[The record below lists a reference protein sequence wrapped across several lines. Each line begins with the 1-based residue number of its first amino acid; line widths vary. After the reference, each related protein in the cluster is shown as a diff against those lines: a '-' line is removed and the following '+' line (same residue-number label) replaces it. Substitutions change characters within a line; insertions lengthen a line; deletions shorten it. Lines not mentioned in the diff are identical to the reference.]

1 MARRVLNAALCAL
14 LALCSAQNG
23 AGGPLRT
30 HINVAL
36 LPDGLLTQVSL
47 DPETGELTFSGFLPE
62 LLGAAMERVRN
73 MYELMDPNRTLS
85 YSFTWT
91 SGYNASDS
99 TTVLNDLITNRAQ
112 VYAGTVQP
120 SALAMVGLQLKYPS
134 IDPTLPYLTSEAA
147 LVSSVT
153 VAPRGLWTFVEPFTL
168 PAWLVII
175 FCFVAAALLA
185 WLYERFSPYGFK
197 RTGHTPAERHTL
209 GIMTALYGGA
219 LALLLRNPS
228 PAKSWSSRFVWVS
241 SFFLAFFITSFYV
254 SRLTT
259 IFAVPNTVAVT
270 TSWQQL
276 TIPGNTFAVEAG
288 SWVER
293 YITNSARS
301 VAAAADGRLNATEIR
316 IGNVTIPFEA
326 QVDLDSLAAAMAPQM
341 IPYKNLSA
349 AIRDVR
355 SGRVQAFV
363 ADSIRAGIASTEPPC
378 TSPLVVTSAGLQIWY
393 YNIYA
398 NTSALAPP
406 ANLARLLT
414 GALLYLGETG
424 LTTRL
429 YTAFL
434 QPEAS
439 CNGVMPTGSADST
452 DLEGALTSGGGL
464 SDLDGVNFV
473 TDLGRQPETWAISST
488 SPGARPHPGVPAFN
502 ISGILSESLP
512 AAEAVLGGSSE
523 SETVTTPAATVS
535 TSASPMDA
543 QSLLGIWIV
552 FFSGIAI
559 AWCCLLGEEFTFRR
573 RHRGKWWHCCNE
585 VLGWHGDAFHRKATV
600 LLRKM
605 SNGIGLI
612 SAHGHGHGHSQGH
625 TAVTVPLHS
634 HAQGGAAAGHAHAA
648 SSAAAHGATKPGS
661 AGGFAPS
668 HPPVAPSEVAP
679 GVAQAAGAKGRV
691 QVVAA
696 GTKPPPAAGGG
707 GGIELTA
714 ATAGAPMA
722 AAAAATASAA
732 QPQGQPD
739 FASPSGVVRKKPGGV
754 RFAGD
759 ATDAAVGAGAGTAG
773 VAAAAAGAPSAP
785 TSSGAAAAATAAAV
799 SDGRSASDAASQVAA
814 ARRGRPSLSV
824 ADAAEAGA
832 QAGSGSTAGT
842 GGTAAL
848 PSVWT
853 VAPSLGS
860 LLSAKPRRRS
870 RSPTAAPADD
880 E

>member
-1 MARRVLNAALCAL
+1 MSRRLLTAALGAL
-14 LALCSAQNG
+14 LASSVAQNS
-23 AGGPLRT
+23 ADGPLRT

-36 LPDGLLTQVSL
+36 LPDGLLTQVSI
-47 DPETGELTFSGFLPE
+47 DPGTGELTFSGFLPE

-91 SGYNASDS
+91 SGYNASFAS
-99 TTVLNDLITNRAQ
+99 SVLNDLITNRAQ

-120 SALAMVGLQLKYPS
+120 PALAMVGLQLKYPALA
-134 IDPTLPYLTSEAA
+134 PTLPYLTSEAA

-153 VAPRGLWTFVEPFTL
+153 IAPRGLWTFVEPFTL

-185 WLYERFSPYGFK
+185 WLYERYSPYGFK

-270 TSWQQL
+270 TTWQQL
-276 TIPGNTFAVEAG
+276 TVPGNTFAVEAG

-293 YITNSARS
+293 YIANSATA
-301 VAAAADGRLNATEIR
+301 VAAAAHGGVNATAIV
-316 IGNVTIPFEA
+316 IGNVTIPFDA
-326 QVDLDSLAAAMAPQM
+326 QADLDNLAAAMAPQM
-341 IPYKNLSA
+341 VPYNNLSA

-355 SGRVQAFV
+355 SGRVKAFV
-363 ADSIRAGIASTEPPC
+363 GDSIRAGIASAEPPC
-378 TSPLVVTSAGLQIWY
+378 TAPLVVTAAGLQIWY

-406 ANLARLLT
+406 ADLSRLLT
-414 GALLYLGETG
+414 GALLYLGESG
-424 LTTRL
+424 LITRL

-439 CNGVMPTGSADST
+439 CEGVIPTGSADST
-452 DLEGALTSGGGL
+452 DLEDALTTGGGL
-464 SDLDGVNFV
+464 SNLDGINYV
-473 TDLGRQPETWAISST
+473 TGLGKQPETWAVSST
-488 SPGARPHPGVPAFN
+488 SPGARPYAGVPAFN
-502 ISGILSESLP
+502 VSDIMLGTV
-512 AAEAVLGGSSE
+512 AAPMSASDT
-523 SETVTTPAATVS
+523 ETVSTPAATVS

-543 QSLLGIWIV
+543 QSLLGIWVV
-552 FFSGIAI
+552 FCAGIAI
-559 AWCCLLGEEFTFRR
+559 SWCCLLGEEFIFRR

-605 SNGIGLI
+605 SSGVNLM
-612 SAHGHGHGHSQGH
+612 HGHGHGHGH

-634 HAQGGAAAGHAHAA
+634 HATGAAAGHAHTAGA
-648 SSAAAHGATKPGS
+648 SAHGTKPGS

-668 HPPVAPSEVAP
+668 HPPVAPVDAAAAA
-679 GVAQAAGAKGRV
+679 AQAAGAKGRV

-696 GTKPPPAAGGG
+696 GSKAS
-707 GGIELTA
+707 TA
-714 ATAGAPMA
+714 HDADGVEMTATGNSASST
-722 AAAAATASAA
+722 AAATA
-732 QPQGQPD
+732 QPD
-739 FASPSGVVRKKPGGV
+739 FASPTTGIVRKKPGGV
-754 RFAGD
+754 RFAD
-759 ATDAAVGAGAGTAG
+759 ADGSNGAGTTAAP
-773 VAAAAAGAPSAP
+773 AAAASNG
-785 TSSGAAAAATAAAV
+785 
-799 SDGRSASDAASQVAA
+799 GRAASDAASQGAA

-824 ADAAEAGA
+824 ADAGEAGA

-842 GGTAAL
+842 APL

-870 RSPTAAPADD
+870 RSPTAAPSDD